1 MTRSPEMSATV
12 RQALD
17 ERWPRV
23 YEAARAHVATI
34 EAFRDAGDSAT
45 LAQRLAARSASHKL
59 SGSLG
64 MFGRRDASSVAASIE
79 DLLTIDETA
88 VGDTGLSD
96 DNAAIPAEAQTE
108 LRTLVEKL
116 DRLISLDPAG

>member
-12 RQALD
+12 RRALD

-23 YEAARAHVATI
+23 YEASRAHFATI
-34 EAFRDAGDSAT
+34 EAFSNAGDRAN

-64 MFGRRDASSVAASIE
+64 MFGRRDASSVAAAIE
-79 DLLTIDETA
+79 DLLAIDESI
-88 VGDTGLSD
+88 VGGTGLSD
-96 DNAAIPAEAQTE
+96 AHAAMPADAQSE
-108 LRTLVEKL
+108 LRALVDKL
-116 DRLISLDPAG
+116 DGLISLDPAG